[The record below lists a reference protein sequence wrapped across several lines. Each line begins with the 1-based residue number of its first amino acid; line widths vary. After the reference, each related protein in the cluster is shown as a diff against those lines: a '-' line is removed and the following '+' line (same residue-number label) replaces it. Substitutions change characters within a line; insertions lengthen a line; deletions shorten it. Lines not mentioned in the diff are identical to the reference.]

1 MDKKKLLERLEE
13 LEWEDFEVKEANN
26 SVPKNSFETVSAFA
40 NTNGGWLVF
49 GVKQLSKKFEIT
61 GVESIE
67 KIEQD
72 FITALRGEKFNQKIK
87 VSSRR
92 YSVDGKIVLAFY
104 IPASGKKPVYF
115 NSRKNTFIRTGSG
128 DQRATDAEIDAM
140 YRDSAF
146 GTKDKELTDFK
157 FEDLDPKTVE
167 DYKIYLGNVNPEHRY
182 NRLSSE
188 ALLEKLQA
196 LVNGK
201 VTVGGLLVFGTE
213 DNINRLLTDFRIDY
227 LEILGT
233 SYSDAPTRYSYRL
246 SEEENL
252 FRFYFSIFERL
263 IKKIELPFTLRS
275 DGFATDRQPQLTA
288 VREAL
293 VNLLMHSDYFS
304 HMKPRIRVF
313 LDRIEFMNPGPLP
326 KDLASIM
333 REDFT
338 MPRNPTIARIFRA
351 IKLSENAGSGF
362 DKMFSGWKAHYGVEP
377 IVSNG
382 IDFYK
387 IEFPLNKEEVGE
399 EITHKEPET
408 REKIREKTREK
419 TGEKTREKTREKII
433 SLIKENP
440 EITTNELV
448 EKLNISVKGV
458 EWQIKTLK
466 DKGILKRIGPDKG
479 GYWEIIEK

>member
-1 MDKKKLLERLEE
+1 MDKKRLLEKLEE
-13 LEWEDFEVKEANN
+13 LEWEDFEVKEARN
-26 SVPKNSFETVSAFA
+26 SIPKNSFETVSAFA
-40 NTNGGWLVF
+40 NTSGGWLVF
-49 GVKQLSKKFEIT
+49 GVKQSGKKFEIT
-61 GVESIE
+61 GIEDPE

-72 FITALRGEKFNQKIK
+72 FTTALRGEKFNQKIQ
-87 VSSRR
+87 VSSKR
-92 YSVDGKIVLAFY
+92 YSIDGKTILAFY
-104 IPASGKKPVYF
+104 IPASEKKPVYF
-115 NSRKNTFIRTGSG
+115 NSRKNAFIRTGSG
-128 DQRATDAEIDAM
+128 DQRATDVEIDAM

-146 GTKDKELTDFK
+146 GTKDRELTNFLY
-157 FEDLDPKTVE
+157 EDLDQKTVE

-182 NRLSSE
+182 NKLSSK
-188 ALLEKLQA
+188 ALLEKLQVI
-196 LVNGK
+196 VNGK
-201 VTVGGLLVFGTE
+201 VTVGGLLIFGTE
-213 DNINRLLTDFRIDY
+213 DNINRMLTDFRIDY

-233 SYSDAPTRYSYRL
+233 SYSDAPTRYNYRL

-263 IKKIELPFTLRS
+263 IKKIELPFTLRP
-275 DGFATDRQPQLTA
+275 DGFATDRQPQLAA

-304 HMKPRIRVF
+304 PMKPRIRVF

-326 KDLASIM
+326 KDLESIM
-333 REDFT
+333 KEDFS

-362 DKMFSGWKAHYGVEP
+362 DKMFTGWKAHYGIEP
-377 IVSNG
+377 IVSEG

-387 IEFPLNKEEVGE
+387 IEFPLKN
-399 EITHKEPET
+399 EIPERETIQKEPET
-408 REKIREKTREK
+408 KEK

-433 SLIKENP
+433 SLIKEKP
-440 EITTNELV
+440 EVTINELA

-458 EWQIKTLK
+458 EWQIRNLK
-466 DKGILKRIGPDKG
+466 EQGALKRIGPDKG